1 MIRGKKKKKKS
12 PVLHLRYRLIL
23 PFPPPTTPPL
33 SSSLSTLLKKLF
45 QIGPPR
51 RGGGVGR
58 QVTLSSW
65 SVRKKKE

>member
-1 MIRGKKKKKKS
+1 MIEGKKKEKKKPCATLKIS
-12 PVLHLRYRLIL
+12 VDPSL
-23 PFPPPTTPPL
+23 PPPTTPPL